1 MDFPRALVIFLVI
14 LLFYL
19 ASQVYLFLRVRNYL
33 RRRVSSRGRQRLL
46 LSFVGSIFLLALFPI
61 VWRFVAGWQSHPPL
75 PGLFRSLSSFCAV
88 WGFGSIGAV
97 LILLS
102 YELSSFFL
110 RLFRKPAAPPDLQR
124 REFLKRGV
132 GIAAAAPFLV
142 SGYGVV
148 LGRHRFQVED
158 FDLPVSDLSSDLSQF
173 SIVQLTDIHLGPFM
187 PAEELARYVEAIN
200 RLQPDLIAL
209 TGDFISTTADEVA
222 PCVDTLAGL
231 KARYGVFACMGNH
244 DVYARADGALTRGF
258 TEKGIRVLRNDAV
271 SLPVK
276 QTKLNIL
283 GIDDLRWGRPDLPR
297 ALKAAARD
305 PGEVKLLLS
314 HRPEAFPYAARR
326 GIDVTL
332 SGHYHGGQV
341 KLGPDPDS
349 FSIARFVTP
358 YAEGLFQI
366 PRRHNGP
373 EADQRDAVLFVG
385 RGVGITGL
393 PIRINCPPQIAHL
406 TLRKA

>member
-244 DVYARADGALTRGF
+244 DVYARADGALTRDF

-305 PGEVKLLLS
+305 PGEVKLLL
-314 HRPEAFPYAARR
+314 
-326 GIDVTL
+326 
-332 SGHYHGGQV
+332 
-341 KLGPDPDS
+341 
-349 FSIARFVTP
+349 
-358 YAEGLFQI
+358 FQI